1 MFWYPSRRVQ
11 EMQHKMGHAELDAKV
26 KFGSIIKELDPDAA
40 PEDKIFRY
48 RDKVVGGES
57 SDSVTKKKEG
67 TEEALGDQVHR

>member
-1 MFWYPSRRVQ
+1 MCWYTSRRAQ
-11 EMQHKMGHAELDAKV
+11 EMTHKMGHVELDAKV
-26 KFGSIIKELDPDAA
+26 KFGSIIKELDPDADPA
-40 PEDKIFRY
+40 DNIMRY